1 VETDTREATLD
12 TPRDDKKEESMAAA
26 AVKMAVRFAFND
38 DVMKLT
44 PLRADVAVMILGV
57 TPATRAMTAAAS
69 TVILKT

>member
-1 VETDTREATLD
+1 METDTREATLD